1 MKYASSIVRIFAA
14 AGTFAAIAMAPA
26 AVAGDQ
32 DFTINNE
39 TGVEIYNVYTSP
51 ASAND
56 WQEDVM
62 GADTLPDGESVEIT
76 FSPSEEAELWDLKVT
91 DSEGNGIVWTRLNL
105 MEISALTLHYK
116 NGKAWADA
124 E

>member
-1 MKYASSIVRIFAA
+1 MKYASSIVRIIAA
-14 AGTFAAIAMAPA
+14 AGAFAAVAMAPSA
-26 AVAGDQ
+26 MAGDQ

-62 GADTLPDGESVEIT
+62 GTDTLASGDSVEIT
-76 FSPSEEAELWDLKVT
+76 FSPSEDAELWDLKVT
-91 DSEGNGIVWTRLNL
+91 DSEGNGIVWTQLNL
-105 MEISALTLHYK
+105 MEISTLTLHYK

>member
-1 MKYASSIVRIFAA
+1 MKYASSIVRIIAT
-14 AGTFAAIAMAPA
+14 AGTLAAVAMAPA
-26 AVAGDQ
+26 AIAGDQ

-51 ASAND
+51 ASANE

-62 GADTLPDGESVEIT
+62 GADTLASGDSVEIT
-76 FSPSEEAELWDLKVT
+76 FSPSEDAELWDLKVT
-91 DSEGNGIVWTRLNL
+91 DSEGNGIVWTQLNL
-105 MEISALTLHYK
+105 MEISTLTLHYK

>member
-1 MKYASSIVRIFAA
+1 MKQIIRVMAA
-14 AGTFAAIAMAPA
+14 AAALAAVALSPAAI
-26 AVAGDQ
+26 AGDQ

-39 TGVEIYNVYTSP
+39 TGVEIYQVFTSP
-51 ASAND
+51 ASTNE

-62 GADTLPDGESVEIT
+62 GADTLPDGESVEIS
-76 FSPSEEAELWDLKVT
+76 FDGNEEAELWDLKVA
-91 DSEGNGIVWTRLNL
+91 DSEGNSIVWTRLNL
-105 MEISALTLHYK
+105 MEISTLTLHYE